1 MNNKWYIGQPIVAI
15 KNSEFGNIKKN
26 QEFTIK
32 GLMGST
38 CKCKEVLIDVG
49 ISDFSCEMGSL
60 TICGDCNLTE
70 PKKDYIMWKVETL
83 FAPMDID
90 ISELTD
96 ILKEPIK
103 EFIER

>member
-1 MNNKWYIGQPIVAI
+1 MSHKWYIGQPIVAI
-15 KNSEFGNIKKN
+15 KNSNCGRIKKG

-32 GLMGST
+32 GLMGSI
-38 CKCKEVLIDVG
+38 CKCGDVLIDIG
-49 ISDFSCEMGSL
+49 LRSDHDGWGCF
-60 TICGDCNLTE
+60 TCNTFRYSNNNYW
-70 PKKDYIMWKVETL
+70 KKERL